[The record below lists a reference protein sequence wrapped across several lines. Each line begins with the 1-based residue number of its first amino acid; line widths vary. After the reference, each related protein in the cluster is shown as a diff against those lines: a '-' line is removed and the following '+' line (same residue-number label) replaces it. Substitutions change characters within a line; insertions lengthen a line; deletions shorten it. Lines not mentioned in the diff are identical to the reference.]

1 MGEAKLR
8 RAREVE
14 ENAAALAA
22 AAEEAI
28 KLELLSEHLLGSQTV
43 ADEAARFALL
53 ALEQAVE
60 AAADACGDSALAL
73 LRKAADYFASS
84 HDALQIRLAGL
95 QRRVLRRALEGEP
108 GRRPR
113 VLRAEPFDLDDA
125 AADWRARQVALTF
138 VGTEEAGSYEARWL
152 LAVAADARD
161 GGVPLPHALRA
172 KPAVALCDALLD
184 ALLPLSEAEIR
195 ADWLDGQLASD
206 DPVLADVEE
215 GTPGREREYS
225 I

>member
-1 MGEAKLR
+1 M
-8 RAREVE
+8 
-14 ENAAALAA
+14 
-22 AAEEAI
+22 
-28 KLELLSEHLLGSQTV
+28 
-43 ADEAARFALL
+43 
-53 ALEQAVE
+53 
-60 AAADACGDSALAL
+60 
-73 LRKAADYFASS
+73 
-84 HDALQIRLAGL
+84 
-95 QRRVLRRALEGEP
+95 
-108 GRRPR
+108 
-113 VLRAEPFDLDDA
+113 
-125 AADWRARQVALTF
+125 
-138 VGTEEAGSYEARWL
+138 
-152 LAVAADARD
+152 AADARD